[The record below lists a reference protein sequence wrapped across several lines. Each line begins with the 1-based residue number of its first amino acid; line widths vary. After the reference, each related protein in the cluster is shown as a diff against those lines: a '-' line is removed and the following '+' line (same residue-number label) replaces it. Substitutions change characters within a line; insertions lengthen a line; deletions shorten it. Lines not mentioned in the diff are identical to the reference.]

1 MATVHIC
8 DRCGA
13 EIPLYDKSHH
23 LVGIFNTSDA
33 KVKVGLPYD
42 DRYEYKD
49 LCDNCIEILLLT
61 MNKFMKT
68 VSPMQK

>member
-13 EIPLYDKSHH
+13 EIPLYDQSHH

-33 KVKVGLPYD
+33 KVGIGYD
-42 DRYEYKD
+42 NRYEYKD
-49 LCDNCIEILLLT
+49 LCDNCIEMLLLT
-61 MNKFMKT
+61 MHKFMKT
-68 VSPMQK
+68 VSPMRK